1 MTMHRSPRARRS
13 IAGLAGAWIAAL
25 IAATVLA
32 PVAAADSSGYIAN
45 CDVNLRAT
53 PASAASVLAV
63 ITTGTL
69 VVSGSL
75 VAGDA
80 WSANCATNVAGS
92 TWLAITSVGGKSATS
107 LYGVATVYAAS
118 GLFRSAA
125 WLEGV
130 DVSHYQGT
138 IDFAKVAAAGKSF
151 VIAKATEGIGYTD
164 PNWTKNLAAATAA
177 GLRVT
182 GYHFARPDGNP
193 TKPVQEADWFVSQ
206 LQLAP
211 GMVVPAL
218 DLERSGGMSPTALQA
233 WVGAWLGEVYAKT
246 GVRPMI
252 YTSPSFWHT
261 ALNNTSMFADQGYTV
276 LWIAHWFVGK
286 PSVPA
291 NNWGNHSWTFWQYDD
306 CGKVPG
312 ISGCVDLDRFN
323 GLDMTRVIVGA
334 DFNLGTSPAQRS
346 VEQGAGTQFTIPISR
361 TFFTLPIALKVTGLP
376 TGAQASLDPATNA
389 GSTATLSITAAT
401 GASAP
406 PAGSYP
412 VVVTGTANGLTR
424 STTATLV
431 VTDAAPPTVSPP
443 ATRLYYRTTLGISGA
458 TILTGWTAAD
468 PSGVA
473 QDELQLSTAGGAWSG
488 VGLPTATTTSVTQ
501 YLIFGTKYR
510 YQARATDG
518 VANTSSWA
526 LGPAVTPL
534 LTQQSSASVTYGG
547 TWHSA
552 TSSSAS
558 GGSLKYTY
566 ARGAWAQLR
575 FTGSSIAWVAAIG
588 PSRGS
593 AYVYIDGVL
602 KGSISLNAASSH
614 ARQIVYAYNWS
625 TNGVHSIKIV
635 DRATSG
641 HPRIDVDAFLRLVQ
655 G

>member
-1 MTMHRSPRARRS
+1 MHRSPRARRS

-334 DFNLGTSPAQRS
+334 DFNLGTTPAQRS
-346 VEQGAGTQFTIPISR
+346 VEQGAATQFQIPISR
-361 TFFTLPIALKVTGLP
+361 SFFTLPIALQVSGLP
-376 TGAQASLDPATNA
+376 AGIDGSLDPAMNS
-389 GSTATLSITAAT
+389 GSMSTLSVGAAS

-406 PAGSYP
+406 AAGTYP
-412 VVVTGTANGLTR
+412 LVITGTADGLTH

-431 VTDAAPPTVSPP
+431 ITDAAPPTVSVPVS
-443 ATRLYYRTTLGISGA
+443 RLYARTTLWLVGA
-458 TILTGWTAAD
+458 PVRTTWTATD
-468 PSGVA
+468 PSGV
-473 QDELQLSTAGGAWSG
+473 TADGLEFQADGGSWTS
-488 VGLPTATTTSVTQ
+488 VPLPTATTTTMIQS
-501 YLIFGTKYR
+501 LAFGPKYG
-510 YQARATDG
+510 YHVQASDG
-518 VANTSSWA
+518 AGNTSDWVA
-526 LGPAVTPL
+526 GPALTPIL
-534 LTQQSSASVTYGG
+534 AQQTSGSIAYGG
-547 TWHSA
+547 TWHSKSVA
-552 TSSSAS
+552 SAS
-558 GGSLKYTY
+558 GGSEKYAY
-566 ARGAWAQLR
+566 GKGAWAKFT
-575 FTGSSIAWVAAIG
+575 FTGSSIAWVS
-588 PSRGS
+588 PMDPTRGS
-593 AYVYIDGVL
+593 ADVYVDGVF
-602 KGSISLNAASSH
+602 KGTVNLQSKTYQW
-614 ARQIVYAYNWS
+614 RQIVFAYNWA
-625 TNGVHSIKIV
+625 TNGTHTIKIV
-635 DRATSG
+635 CRGTVG
-641 HPRIDVDAFLRLVQ
+641 HSRIDVDAFIRLVQ